1 MSNTT
6 VRLSLP
12 SEIYEELVI
21 IADISPKMS
30 LEDVIIQSIRTGM
43 PPSLGKVP
51 KPFHDELMPM
61 NALGDRD
68 LLRIVEGDW
77 PPPKVRDD
85 DDDMFRKFDFTVLRT
100 TYASKLL
107 RWRGHPVPI
116 PYEM

>member
-1 MSNTT
+1 MLNTT
-6 VRLSLP
+6 VNLNLSPDL
-12 SEIYEELVI
+12 YDELAS
-21 IADISPKMS
+21 IADVSPKMS
-30 LEDVIIQSIRTGM
+30 LEDVVLQTVRAGM

-51 KPFHDELMPM
+51 QRFRDELMPL
-61 NALGDRD
+61 NALGDMD

-77 PPPKVRDD
+77 PLPDD
-85 DDDMFRKFDFTVLRT
+85 NGDDMFRKFDFAALRT

>member
-6 VRLSLP
+6 VNLNLP
-12 SEIYEELVI
+12 PDLYDELAS
-21 IADISPKMS
+21 IAEVSPKMS
-30 LEDVIIQSIRTGM
+30 LEDVVLQTVRAGM

-51 KPFHDELMPM
+51 QLFHDELMPL
-61 NALGDRD
+61 NALGDMD

-77 PPPKVRDD
+77 PLPDD
-85 DDDMFRKFDFTVLRT
+85 NGDDDMFRKFDFAALRT